1 MHHSW
6 KLPSNSGWN
15 MTSWGLRDVVRI
27 NRRLYLVVE
36 VVLTGRYWDRVK
48 LSRWESN
55 RLELVKEYSVV
66 LPQVLL
72 SEARMKSLYREL
84 RKWLKTPITKFIDTP
99 LTLIEE
105 LGGTDAQR
113 FSIEFGMREEFATEI
128 GHMVCTIL
136 YKGNAF
142 SGEYTYVVDQSCV
155 QTFVDGL
162 GGYFL
167 RPREDNKRLQRT
179 PA

>member
-1 MHHSW
+1 
-6 KLPSNSGWN
+6 
-15 MTSWGLRDVVRI
+15 MTSWRVRDVVRI
-27 NRRLYLVVE
+27 NRRQYLLVE

-48 LSRWESN
+48 LSRWESDP
-55 RLELVKEYSVV
+55 LALVKEYSVV

-72 SEARMKSLYREL
+72 SEARMKNLHREL
-84 RKWLKTPITKFIDTP
+84 RKWLKTPIRQFIDIP
-99 LTLIEE
+99 LALIEE
-105 LGGTDAQR
+105 LGGVEAQR
-113 FSIEFGMREEFATEI
+113 FSIEFGLREDLTPEI

-167 RPREDNKRLQRT
+167 RPRE
-179 PA
+179 A

>member
-1 MHHSW
+1 
-6 KLPSNSGWN
+6 
-15 MTSWGLRDVVRI
+15 MTSWRLRDVVRV

-72 SEARMKSLYREL
+72 SEAKMKSLYREL
-84 RKWLKTPITKFIDTP
+84 RKWLKVPIPKLLDTP

-105 LGGTDAQR
+105 LGGTEAQR
-113 FSIEFGMREEFATEI
+113 FSIEFGMREDFATDI
-128 GHMVCTIL
+128 GHTVCTIL
-136 YKGNAF
+136 YRGNGF
-142 SGEYTYVVDQSCV
+142 SGECAYVVDQSCV

-167 RPREDNKRLQRT
+167 RPRE
-179 PA
+179 A